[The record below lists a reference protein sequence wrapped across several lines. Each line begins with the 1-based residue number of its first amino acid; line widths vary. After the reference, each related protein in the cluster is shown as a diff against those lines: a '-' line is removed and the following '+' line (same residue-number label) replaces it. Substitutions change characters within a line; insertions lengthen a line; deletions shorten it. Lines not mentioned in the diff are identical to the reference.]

1 MHIILAEKLN
11 GAVTVEQ
18 FAHIFS
24 SVLVENIDNIFCLI
38 QLKNYLSKKNP
49 RTLARTIN
57 GGKDQK
63 ELEKYIIEEP
73 IHELEYL
80 LKI

>member
-11 GAVTVEQ
+11 GAVMVEQ

-38 QLKNYLSKKNP
+38 QLKKLFEQKKP
-49 RTLARTIN
+49 
-57 GGKDQK
+57 
-63 ELEKYIIEEP
+63 
-73 IHELEYL
+73 
-80 LKI
+80 